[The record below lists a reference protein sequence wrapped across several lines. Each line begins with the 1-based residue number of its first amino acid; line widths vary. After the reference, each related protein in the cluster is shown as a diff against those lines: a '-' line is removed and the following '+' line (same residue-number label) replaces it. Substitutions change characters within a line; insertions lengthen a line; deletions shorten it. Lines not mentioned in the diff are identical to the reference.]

1 MSKYSYSDYLTHMEQ
16 AQAVY
21 GSDHYKDGE
30 EIETSR
36 IAKLG
41 ELLSVGKYMEKNR
54 DEGVVAQF
62 GHYILIANC
71 YDHGTAIHD

>member
-1 MSKYSYSDYLTHMEQ
+1 MKLNDKQTLYVRSMGKALKVTAIFLTDK
-16 AQAVY
+16 AAN
-21 GSDHYKDGE
+21 
-30 EIETSR
+30 
-36 IAKLG
+36 L
-41 ELLSVGKYMEKNR
+41 YMEKNR